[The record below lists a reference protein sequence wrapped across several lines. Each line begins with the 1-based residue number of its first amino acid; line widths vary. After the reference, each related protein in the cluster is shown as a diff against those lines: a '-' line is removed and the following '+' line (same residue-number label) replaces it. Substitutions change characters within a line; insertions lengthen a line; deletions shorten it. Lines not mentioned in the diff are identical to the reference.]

1 MLQVTP
7 GLPHVH
13 LWDFSRLS
21 FVNTVLSK
29 RKLTW
34 FVDNGKVS
42 AWSASAIA
50 LTIALS
56 HDHERNRAA
65 AMCRCEPGAS
75 TRVWVTI
82 HVLRTWATA

>member
-1 MLQVTP
+1 VTP

-34 FVDNGKVS
+34 FVDNGKV
-42 AWSASAIA
+42 
-50 LTIALS
+50 
-56 HDHERNRAA
+56 RAA
-65 AMCRCEPGAS
+65 AAC
-75 TRVWVTI
+75 
-82 HVLRTWATA
+82 TAFEQIL

>member
-1 MLQVTP
+1 MTP

-34 FVDNGKVS
+34 FVDNGKV
-42 AWSASAIA
+42 
-50 LTIALS
+50 
-56 HDHERNRAA
+56 RAA
-65 AMCRCEPGAS
+65 GAC
-75 TRVWVTI
+75 TAPLT
-82 HVLRTWATA
+82 VL

>member
-1 MLQVTP
+1 MFTLPSTTLQLDSQSAHSPSQHNRQVTP

-21 FVNTVLSK
+21 FVNTILSK

-42 AWSASAIA
+42 SSVQ
-50 LTIALS
+50 LFSHALS
-56 HDHERNRAA
+56 
-65 AMCRCEPGAS
+65 CSP
-75 TRVWVTI
+75 TFT
-82 HVLRTWATA
+82 

>member
-1 MLQVTP
+1 MTP

-34 FVDNGKVS
+34 FVDNGKV
-42 AWSASAIA
+42 
-50 LTIALS
+50 
-56 HDHERNRAA
+56 RAA
-65 AMCRCEPGAS
+65 AAGAAPCITLKPPHFQLGS
-75 TRVWVTI
+75 TA
-82 HVLRTWATA
+82 VLRPVVLRSVQHAFLSIRLFV